1 MTGPPGWQT
10 PHYVL
15 ASAAFGHRTRTV
27 TIGLFRHALRWK
39 PQPEAGQYMPK
50 RRAVVSE
57 RHDRWLTPTPVPQR
71 NSPIA
76 ERHAGQDDELLE
88 RGSDLRM
95 GIGVRDRPFSPG
107 SLPQDGWTRHHSLP
121 SGSRRTW
128 KDPAVSPWLP
138 PTRWAPRTSACRV
151 AAAMSDTPTSR

>member
-50 RRAVVSE
+50 RRAVVRE
-57 RHDRWLTPTPVPQR
+57 RLDHWLTPTPAPQR
-71 NSPIA
+71 NSPEPLA
-76 ERHAGQDDELLE
+76 RTGGHLRGGLRAGEFGIDSHVA
-88 RGSDLRM
+88 RGE
-95 GIGVRDRPFSPG
+95 
-107 SLPQDGWTRHHSLP
+107 
-121 SGSRRTW
+121 
-128 KDPAVSPWLP
+128 P
-138 PTRWAPRTSACRV
+138 PP
-151 AAAMSDTPTSR
+151 

>member
-27 TIGLFRHALRWK
+27 TIGLFRPALRWK

-50 RRAVVSE
+50 RRAVVRE
-57 RHDRWLTPTPVPQR
+57 RLDRWLTPTPVPQR

-76 ERHAGQDDELLE
+76 ERPTAHVPADHRHVWSSRSRILLRRSAARMLRSPTASAGRSAD
-88 RGSDLRM
+88 
-95 GIGVRDRPFSPG
+95 
-107 SLPQDGWTRHHSLP
+107 
-121 SGSRRTW
+121 SGSHRN
-128 KDPAVSPWLP
+128 VS
-138 PTRWAPRTSACRV
+138 
-151 AAAMSDTPTSR
+151 